1 MQQFMFKTSFPIQFM
16 KYGTNRRDS
25 GPAMILRRLRRFALK
40 ALVVTAMIKGLVN
53 PAYAQSG
60 QWQLVVLSATS
71 AGWVE
76 TRGTATISE
85 DFSQI
90 YVKDKAGI
98 SREVYRGVLKDRQW
112 SGTRSVINTEML
124 GQPFNGEYAS
134 RTIDRYRVE
143 TLILTSSTAS
153 ANFIRTQPVQ

>member
-1 MQQFMFKTSFPIQFM
+1 M
-16 KYGTNRRDS
+16 KRIRHLAQMMLTIAA
-25 GPAMILRRLRRFALK
+25 PLAA
-40 ALVVTAMIKGLVN
+40 LVN
-53 PAYAQSG
+53 PAFAQSG

-76 TRGTATISE
+76 TKGTATISA

-90 YVKDKAGI
+90 YVKDRAGI
-98 SREVYRGVLKDRQW
+98 SREVYRGELKRQQW
-112 SGTRSVINTEML
+112 SGTRSVINTEKL
-124 GQPFNGEYAS
+124 GEPVSGQYAS

-153 ANFIRTQPVQ
+153 INFIRTEPVQ